1 MCLATAHVL
10 LKSVQPSGL
19 LRTFQ
24 HLTGPLPA
32 PVSFPTNLSLILL
45 PIPGA

>member
-19 LRTFQ
+19 LTC
-24 HLTGPLPA
+24 PLPA
-32 PVSFPTNLSLILL
+32 LIPYLSNLLIPLL
-45 PIPGA
+45 SPGA